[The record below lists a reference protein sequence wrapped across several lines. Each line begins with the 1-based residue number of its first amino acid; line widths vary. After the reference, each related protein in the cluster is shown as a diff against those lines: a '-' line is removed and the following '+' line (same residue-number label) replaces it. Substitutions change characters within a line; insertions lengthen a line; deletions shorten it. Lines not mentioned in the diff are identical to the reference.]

1 MSSMSAPLSLTGQAN
16 ETRLVP
22 SAFVTSG
29 SGSAIQVAPRRKTKV
44 IYVEV
49 NSYDRNYALYGTAAD
64 FQWSFPAPLKEVIR
78 IDIVEGSLPVPLYN
92 VDVGWNKF
100 TLLEDCV
107 PRTITLSPGFY
118 TATTLA
124 AELQNQLNAGSNTFT
139 VSVPSAATQ
148 KYRITKTAGPSA
160 RFAFM
165 FGSGDF
171 IDKFDVQT
179 VPFYSSDNTGLS
191 EVACAGR
198 LLGFGS
204 EDVQDK
210 AGVINAPFPPDL
222 ETMLRRIYLY
232 LNFDATM
239 DLTSVKRGLGRK
251 EPSGI
256 FYCDADSP
264 PGSTK
269 FLTKDSWNNSIYPGP
284 SPISRIRLLTVSLR
298 DQFYRSLNLN
308 GREMTLLL
316 EVTMME

>member
-1 MSSMSAPLSLTGQAN
+1 MSAPLTLTGLAN
-16 ETRLVP
+16 ETKLVP

-29 SGSAIQVAPRRKTKV
+29 SGSALQTSPRRKTKV

-49 NSYDRNYALYGTAAD
+49 NSYDRNFANYKTAAD
-64 FQWSFPAPLKEVIR
+64 FQWAFPSALKDVIR
-78 IDIVEGSLPVPLYN
+78 IDIVEGSIPVPLYN
-92 VDVGWNKF
+92 VDEGWNKF
-100 TLLEDCV
+100 TLLEDNI
-107 PRTITLSPGFY
+107 PRTIVLSPGFY
-118 TATTLA
+118 TPSSLA
-124 AELQNQLNAGSNTFT
+124 VELQTQLNAGANVFT
-139 VSVPSAATQ
+139 VSVPSSSKQTF
-148 KYRITKTAGPSA
+148 RITKTAGPAA

-165 FGSGDF
+165 FGSGQF
-171 IDKFDVQT
+171 IDRFDVQN
-179 VPFYSSDNTGLS
+179 VPFISPENSGLV

-204 EDVQDK
+204 EDVQDSS
-210 AGVINAPFPPDL
+210 GIINAPFPPDL
-222 ETMLRRIYLY
+222 ESMLRRIYLY

-256 FYCDADSP
+256 FYCDADSG
-264 PGSTK
+264 PGTTK

-316 EVTMME
+316 EVTLME

>member
-1 MSSMSAPLSLTGQAN
+1 MSTPLSLTGLPN
-16 ETRLVP
+16 ETKLVP

-29 SGSAIQVAPRRKTKV
+29 SGSAIQVSPRRKTKV

-100 TLLEDCV
+100 TLLEDRV
-107 PRTITLSPGFY
+107 PRTIVLSPGFY
-118 TATTLA
+118 NATTLA
-124 AELQNQLNAGSNTFT
+124 AELQTQLNAGTNTFT
-139 VSVPSAATQ
+139 VTVPSAATQ
-148 KYRITKTAGPSA
+148 KYRITKTAGPSS

-165 FGSGDF
+165 FGSGEF

-204 EDVQDK
+204 QDVEDN
-210 AGVINAPFPPDL
+210 AGVINALFPPDL

-264 PGSTK
+264 PGTTK

-284 SPISRIRLLTVSLR
+284 APISRIRLLTVSLR

>member
-1 MSSMSAPLSLTGQAN
+1 MSAPLSLTGQAN
-16 ETRLVP
+16 ETKLVP

-49 NSYDRNYALYGTAAD
+49 NSYDRNYANYKTAAD
-64 FQWSFPAPLKEVIR
+64 FQWAFPSALKDVIR

-92 VDVGWNKF
+92 VDEGWNKF
-100 TLLEDCV
+100 TLLEDLI
-107 PRTITLSPGFY
+107 PRTIILSPGFY
-118 TATTLA
+118 TASSLA
-124 AELQNQLNAGSNTFT
+124 SELQTQLNAGANTFS

-148 KYRITKTAGPSA
+148 KYRITKTAGPA
-160 RFAFM
+160 TRFAFM

-171 IDKFDVQT
+171 IDRFDVQN
-179 VPFYSSDNTGLS
+179 VPFISPENSGLS

-204 EDVQDK
+204 EDVQDSS
-210 AGVINAPFPPDL
+210 GVINALFPPDL

-264 PGSTK
+264 PGTTK

-308 GREMTLLL
+308 GRELTLLL